1 MLTTIFNTLMPVFS
15 VILLGWAAGR
25 RGIIPL
31 AHCRSLTSFIMTFS
45 LPALLFKFT
54 AQVEPQVLMNR
65 QILVSFTVGLMAVY
79 IITFLFYRF
88 ILRHNRKI
96 GGLASL
102 TSSFPN
108 FAFIG
113 LPILMGLYGEES
125 LIPVIISTLVGSLL
139 LVPLTLIFLEDEDR
153 GEGSKLMA
161 TGRKVIETFLNP
173 VLLAPLVGIAVSFS
187 GVRLPQG
194 IYSSMALIGD
204 PAPGLSLFAMGVT
217 MSGYRIVI
225 SREVILM
232 VFIKSILSPLVMFF
246 ITIAMGIQGILA
258 REIVILGALPTATI
272 APMFSMKYGL
282 YNMESSN
289 ATVVGTIFSVATLGG
304 LITLYS

>member
-1 MLTTIFNTLMPVFS
+1 MLTTIFNTLLPVFS
-15 VILLGWAAGR
+15 VIFLGWIAGR
-25 RGIIPL
+25 KGIIPL
-31 AHCRSLTSFIMTFS
+31 AHCKSLTGFVMTFS

-65 QILVSFTVGLMAVY
+65 ELLMSFTVGLTAVY
-79 IITFLFYRF
+79 LITFLFYRV
-88 ILRHNRKI
+88 ILKHNKQI

-113 LPILMGLYGEES
+113 LPILMSLYGEES

-139 LVPLTLIFLEDEDR
+139 LVPLTLIFLE
-153 GEGSKLMA
+153 GEGEKNGNRLIGMGKKLL
-161 TGRKVIETFLNP
+161 ETLLTP
-173 VLLAPLVGIAVSFS
+173 VLLAPLVGILVSFS
-187 GVRLPQG
+187 GVKLPSG
-194 IYSSMALIGD
+194 ITSSMALIGD
-204 PAPGLSLFAMGVT
+204 PAPGLSLFTMGVT

-225 SREVILM
+225 SREVVLM
-232 VFIKSILSPLVMFF
+232 VFIKSILSPIVMFF
-246 ITIAMGIQGILA
+246 VTIALGIQGILA
-258 REIVILGALPTATI
+258 REIIILGALPTATI

-282 YNMESSN
+282 YDMESSN

-304 LITLYS
+304 LITIFS